1 MLPASCTQGPCWT
14 RKAQRE
20 GSRPGPSVSM
30 GLGRGAGL
38 QPLLGGL
45 PLKSPTEKSCFEK
58 LTAQCG
64 DRAVCF
70 NSRKTR
76 PQSRSRRQLRQLN
89 KQPRSRFQAP
99 CSLASRCWR
108 PLKAE
113 SGAVALRGDGGS
125 LSSQLPGPQRAPLS
139 GGQRGGAGR
148 GGCCSR
154 WDIQTQPPRPGS
166 ATFARDLL
174 STPAS
179 PWPPYVQ
186 LWNGQK
192 HPQVS

>member
-1 MLPASCTQGPCWT
+1 MDSTE
-14 RKAQRE
+14 E
-20 GSRPGPSVSM
+20 GSRPGPPVS
-30 GLGRGAGL
+30 RGAAEGL
-38 QPLLGGL
+38 ACSPPLSGL

-76 PQSRSRRQLRQLN
+76 PQSGSRRRLRQLN

-113 SGAVALRGDGGS
+113 RGAVALRGDGGGPP
-125 LSSQLPGPQRAPLS
+125 SQLPGPQRTPLS
-139 GGQRGGAGR
+139 GGQRGGRVGAPDGTSRPSLPGPALPLLPGTFCTGLPLPGLRMSNGGTDRNTPSVVRQTGSGR
-148 GGCCSR
+148 QR
-154 WDIQTQPPRPGS
+154 
-166 ATFARDLL
+166 
-174 STPAS
+174 
-179 PWPPYVQ
+179 
-186 LWNGQK
+186 
-192 HPQVS
+192 